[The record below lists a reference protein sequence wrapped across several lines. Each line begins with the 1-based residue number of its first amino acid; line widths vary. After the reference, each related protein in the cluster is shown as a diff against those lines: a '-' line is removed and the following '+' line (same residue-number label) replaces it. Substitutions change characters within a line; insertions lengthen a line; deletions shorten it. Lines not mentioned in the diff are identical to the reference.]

1 MDWTLVVELIVAVI
15 GGSVLTR
22 FLTFKEMKR
31 GMKLDNEAKI
41 EENKS
46 KSVER
51 WSNLCNE
58 LQDQIEMFQTQI
70 NGLNERLDKKDALLQ
85 EKDDTIAELRIKLD
99 SVRTQCSVAT
109 LLRCRKISCPDR
121 VPPISE
127 AFVGNIDEQMTK
139 YIEDM

>member
-1 MDWTLVVELIVAVI
+1 MDWTLIVELIVAVI
-15 GGSVLTR
+15 GGSVITR

-70 NGLNERLDKKDALLQ
+70 NGLNERLEKKDALLQ
-85 EKDDTIAELRIKLD
+85 EKDDTIAELRTKLD

-127 AFVGNIDEQMTK
+127 AFAGNIDEQMTK

>member
-1 MDWTLVVELIVAVI
+1 MDWTLIVEVLVAVI
-15 GGSVLTR
+15 GGSVITR
-22 FLTFKEMKR
+22 FLTFKEMKN

-70 NGLNERLDKKDALLQ
+70 NGLNERLDKKD
-85 EKDDTIAELRIKLD
+85 ERIVELEDRCVSYRTKID
-99 SVRTQCSVAT
+99 SLNTELTKAT
-109 LLRCRKISCPDR
+109 LLKCSRLRCENRK
-121 VPPISE
+121 PPFGYTE
-127 AFVGNIDEQMTK
+127 LTTDELMEQG
-139 YIEDM
+139 EDEK